1 MLWAVGWAVLFGSSS
16 RAVRR
21 HPTRR
26 TALTKRARGRTRQ
39 ADVELLLGA
48 AVAGRSLRMHSTSM
62 VSCGRPAGGGYRP
75 ARFFEPQGCT
85 QNAIRVV
92 PASKRR
98 SVPVYSER
106 QRNRRPNARLFP
118 PSGLSHV
125 TLNPT
130 YMPLAPLPPDAQQ
143 YPSLATPYIAPVL
156 LKRKPGA
163 APTPPRQRTDK
174 AAGTDAKL
182 FFWAEKGKHNTP
194 RSEDEDWQEI
204 CRKIRDTRNSF

>member
-1 MLWAVGWAVLFGSSS
+1 MNRVRRAENSILCENSVARPPKEGFRSFCDSKIEMKSQRATVNAAERKRGRSEADTGPSLGLSFCGSLS

-39 ADVELLLGA
+39 ADVELLLGG
-48 AVAGRSLRMHSTSM
+48 AVAGRSLRVHSTSM
-62 VSCGRPAGGGYRP
+62 VSCGPPAGGGYRP
-75 ARFFEPQGCT
+75 ARFCEPQGCT
-85 QNAIRVV
+85 QNAIRVA

-98 SVPVYSER
+98 CASVYSER

-143 YPSLATPYIAPVL
+143 YPSLATPYIAPVS
-156 LKRKPGA
+156 R
-163 APTPPRQRTDK
+163 
-174 AAGTDAKL
+174 
-182 FFWAEKGKHNTP
+182 
-194 RSEDEDWQEI
+194 
-204 CRKIRDTRNSF
+204 